1 MDGMKIEGFHEES
14 VWSDSYR
21 LEKARLKFITLM
33 LVQLDLELIRIDDY
47 VES

>member
-1 MDGMKIEGFHEES
+1 MKIEGFHEES

-21 LEKARLKFITLM
+21 LEKSRLKFITLM

>member
-1 MDGMKIEGFHEES
+1 MKNLFGVIH
-14 VWSDSYR
+14 SYR